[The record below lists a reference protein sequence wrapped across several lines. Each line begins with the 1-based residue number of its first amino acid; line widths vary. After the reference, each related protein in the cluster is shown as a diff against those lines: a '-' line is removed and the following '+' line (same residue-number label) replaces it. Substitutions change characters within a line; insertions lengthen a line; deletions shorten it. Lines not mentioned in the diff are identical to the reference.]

1 MHDFLLPFQWNGHPF
16 RRALMRHHHFDLRAE
31 SFFVELERRFAISV
45 VVEIRIDLHGLLLE
59 GRVSSLAYFSVSFF
73 RLARP
78 ASKSLPI
85 MLSMPPL
92 AVLTEE
98 TPVGQLGFAPITISS
113 SRPRA
118 MRLMHAGKAP
128 VRFKNVEARS
138 KPTANRKY
146 FAYRKPAGK
155 VALDSL
161 KREAEIR

>member
-1 MHDFLLPFQWNGHPF
+1 
-16 RRALMRHHHFDLRAE
+16 
-31 SFFVELERRFAISV
+31 
-45 VVEIRIDLHGLLLE
+45 
-59 GRVSSLAYFSVSFF
+59 
-73 RLARP
+73 
-78 ASKSLPI
+78 
-85 MLSMPPL
+85 
-92 AVLTEE
+92 
-98 TPVGQLGFAPITISS
+98 
-113 SRPRA
+113 